1 MVEGN
6 IGTVGNYDLEFKDG
20 KIQGTVKIAQ
30 EPTAGVSVSA
40 DVNVSISAKAVLEAI
55 KRAIPNA
62 VVDELITLVE
72 AIPGVQ

>member
-20 KIQGTVKIAQ
+20 SIVGVVKIAQ
-30 EPTAGVSVSA
+30 TPTAGVSVSA
-40 DVNVSISAKAVLEAI
+40 DVNISISAKAVLEAI

-62 VVDELITLVE
+62 LVDELITLIE
-72 AIPGVQ
+72 KLPGVQ